1 MTITNFRRLPLQAFQ
16 IANLIREYTEVMN
29 LVAAENLAIE
39 TLANGNGG
47 VGSLPLPPL
56 LHPSQQLQQQNP
68 QTQALQQQQQQQ
80 QQLQQQQQKHLLAKG
95 NRPASMQFRS
105 STTLVAPQPS

>member
-1 MTITNFRRLPLQAFQ
+1 
-16 IANLIREYTEVMN
+16 MN
-29 LVAAENLAIE
+29 LVAAEKLAIE

-56 LHPSQQLQQQNP
+56 LHPSQQQNP
-68 QTQALQQQQQQQ
+68 QTPSQQPQPQTLQP
-80 QQLQQQQQKHLLAKG
+80 LQTANQKQHVLAKG

-105 STTLVAPQPS
+105 STALVAPQPS

>member
-1 MTITNFRRLPLQAFQ
+1 
-16 IANLIREYTEVMN
+16 MN
-29 LVAAENLAIE
+29 LVAAENAALE

-56 LHPSQQLQQQNP
+56 LHPSQQQQNP
-68 QTQALQQQQQQQ
+68 QTAALQQ
-80 QQLQQQQQKHLLAKG
+80 QQLQQQHQAANQKHLLAKG
-95 NRPASMQFRS
+95 NRPTSMQFRS

>member
-1 MTITNFRRLPLQAFQ
+1 
-16 IANLIREYTEVMN
+16 MN

-56 LHPSQQLQQQNP
+56 LHPSQQQNP
-68 QTQALQQQQQQQ
+68 QTPSLQQQQTAN
-80 QQLQQQQQKHLLAKG
+80 QKQHLLAKG

-105 STTLVAPQPS
+105 STALVAPQPS

>member
-1 MTITNFRRLPLQAFQ
+1 MCVLSSYNQLSILQAFQ

-29 LVAAENLAIE
+29 LVAAEKLAIE

-56 LHPSQQLQQQNP
+56 LHPSQQQSP
-68 QTQALQQQQQQQ
+68 QPSLQQQQQHQAAAN
-80 QQLQQQQQKHLLAKG
+80 QKQHLLAKG

>member
-1 MTITNFRRLPLQAFQ
+1 
-16 IANLIREYTEVMN
+16 MN
-29 LVAAENLAIE
+29 LVAAEKLAIE

-56 LHPSQQLQQQNP
+56 LHPSQQQNP
-68 QTQALQQQQQQQ
+68 QTPSLQQ
-80 QQLQQQQQKHLLAKG
+80 QQLQQHQANQKQHLLAKG

-105 STTLVAPQPS
+105 STALVAPQPS

>member
-1 MTITNFRRLPLQAFQ
+1 
-16 IANLIREYTEVMN
+16 MN
-29 LVAAENLAIE
+29 LVAAEKLAIE

-56 LHPSQQLQQQNP
+56 LHPSQQQPPP
-68 QTQALQQQQQQQ
+68 QPNAQTPALQQQQ
-80 QQLQQQQQKHLLAKG
+80 QQLQQATNQKQHLLAKG

-105 STTLVAPQPS
+105 STALVAPQPS

>member
-1 MTITNFRRLPLQAFQ
+1 
-16 IANLIREYTEVMN
+16 MN

-47 VGSLPLPPL
+47 PLPLPPL
-56 LHPSQQLQQQNP
+56 LHPSQQQNF
-68 QTQALQQQQQQQ
+68 QTQAMQQQQQQ
-80 QQLQQQQQKHLLAKG
+80 QQLQQQQQQQQHQANNQKHLLAKN

-105 STTLVAPQPS
+105 STALVAPQPS

>member
-1 MTITNFRRLPLQAFQ
+1 
-16 IANLIREYTEVMN
+16 MN
-29 LVAAENLAIE
+29 LVAAEKLAIE

-56 LHPSQQLQQQNP
+56 LHPSQQQSP
-68 QTQALQQQQQQQ
+68 QPSLQQQQQQHQ
-80 QQLQQQQQKHLLAKG
+80 AANQKQQQQHLLAKG
-95 NRPASMQFRS
+95 TRPASMQFRS

>member
-1 MTITNFRRLPLQAFQ
+1 
-16 IANLIREYTEVMN
+16 MN
-29 LVAAENLAIE
+29 LVAAEKLAIE

-56 LHPSQQLQQQNP
+56 LHPSQQQNP
-68 QTQALQQQQQQQ
+68 QTPLQQ
-80 QQLQQQQQKHLLAKG
+80 QQLQPIQTANQKQHLLAKG

-105 STTLVAPQPS
+105 STALVAPQPS